1 MKIPSLL
8 FVFFCAVLVTGNL
21 PADDDHWEAHR
32 LRQSGAIL
40 PLETILESL
49 NRVRPGRILEVEL
62 EQKQGAYIYE
72 IELLDP
78 QGRVWELGIDATT
91 GALLDAERED

>member
-1 MKIPSLL
+1 MKRSSLL
-8 FVFFCAVLVTGNL
+8 CALLCAALFAGSL

-49 NRVRPGRILEVEL
+49 NRVRPGRILELEL
-62 EQKQGAYIYE
+62 EQEHGAYIYE

-78 QGRVWELGIDATT
+78 QGQVWELEIDATS
-91 GALLDAERED
+91 GELLDAERED